1 MNAQRGYPGASV
13 VSVSKHALWGLTK
26 ALAVEFGSKG
36 ITSNIIS
43 PGPFPPDGEDVA
55 KSDKYQTLLTN
66 NPSGRLG
73 HPSDIGGMI
82 AYLCSDNGGFVNG
95 QMLQINGG
103 TVVQF

>member
-1 MNAQRGYPGASV
+1 MNWITKIIKAGEKIKTAIHQRAS
-13 VSVSKHALWGLTK
+13 K
-26 ALAVEFGSKG
+26 
-36 ITSNIIS
+36 
-43 PGPFPPDGEDVA
+43 EDVA
-55 KSDKYQTLLTN
+55 KSDKYQTLLRN

-82 AYLCSDNGGFVNG
+82 AYLCSDKGGFVNG